1 MRINT
6 IDFQQAK
13 TLSIVQFQTEQVD
26 SFQYVSLDY
35 AIDNNMIKIKEIS
48 ESGSVNT
55 IFVLNKSDNYVFLMD
70 GDVLIGAKQN
80 RVLNTSVLLEP
91 NSKTEIPVSCVEAGR
106 WSYRSSRFRYSDF
119 TIAPKIRYEKAK
131 DVKESLEKN
140 KGFMADQHKVWKE
153 VFYSSRKMDVY
164 SDTSDFSE
172 IFEKRKIY
180 FDDFLKSFRLNSDSN
195 GVAIFIR
202 KKLLSIDVF
211 NRRDI
216 YSKYFT
222 KIIKGAAIEAY
233 KLEDDV
239 ESLTPAEAN
248 YKVVDFFDK
257 YDSIKKST
265 HKSIGVGIEKRFENK
280 YITGFELEY
289 LGNLIHLAAIQLE
302 ENLE

>member
-6 IDFQQAK
+6 IDFQTAK

-26 SFQYVSLDY
+26 SFDYVSLDY
-35 AIDNNMIKIKEIS
+35 AIDNNLIEIKEIS
-48 ESGSVNT
+48 QSGSVNT
-55 IFVLNKSDNYVFLMD
+55 IFVLNKSEKYVFMMD
-70 GDVLIGAKQN
+70 SDVLIGAKQN
-80 RVLNTSVLLEP
+80 RVLNTSILLEP

-106 WSYRSSRFRYSDF
+106 WRYRSSRFRHSDF

-131 DVKESLEKN
+131 DVKKSLEK
-140 KGFMADQHKVWKE
+140 KRGFMADQHKVWDG
-153 VFYSSRKMDVY
+153 VLDSSMKMNVY
-164 SDTSDFSE
+164 SDTSDYSE

-180 FDDFLKSFRLNSDSN
+180 FDDFLKSFRLNSESN
-195 GVAIFIR
+195 GVAIFMR

-233 KLEDDV
+233 ELEERD
-239 ESLTPAEAN
+239 ESLSPSEAN

-257 YDSIKKST
+257 YDSIEKDT

-289 LGNLIHLAAIQLE
+289 QGNLIHLAAIQLE